1 MIFKNV
7 YEIIWGKLRTCSRSQ
22 SLELLFHY
30 YFVLCVPLWCLDY
43 LKLKATGTLQAQ
55 EKRLVPL
62 HYLEEFTW
70 GAGPTVRVITGQALP
85 ACRAGQTD
93 PDGARSP
100 LAPAAQTPGLL
111 PLEPSR
117 PHLPSLSLSCS
128 RMTGSHTYVWNYI
141 WSLSLASS
149 YHVYSIIRAAERTMR
164 VGESVFLPDSA

>member
-1 MIFKNV
+1 MRQTEDMLPKSVF
-7 YEIIWGKLRTCSRSQ
+7 RATFP
-22 SLELLFHY
+22 LLFCTMCASVVFGLPQAKGNRDTAGSRETSGSPSLSRRIYMRSRAHSESY
-30 YFVLCVPLWCLDY
+30 HW
-43 LKLKATGTLQAQ
+43 TGFTGLQ
-55 EKRLVPL
+55 
-62 HYLEEFTW
+62 
-70 GAGPTVRVITGQALP
+70 G
-85 ACRAGQTD
+85 RADWSGR
-93 PDGARSP
+93 GARFP

-149 YHVYSIIRAAERTMR
+149 YHVYSIIGAAERTMR